1 MISLSYHRAA
11 PKKLGSLLFQ
21 HSHHPLTM
29 KRFYQTE
36 WFIQHTQQAAS
47 FHYKQELV
55 KSSSPR
61 GEPPS
66 VEDENSSNTIPNHN
80 NSGSKL
86 NTILAPS
93 YEPQN
98 VEKDWYQWWEE
109 KGLFKGQDYSQ
120 QSSPCYTILLPP
132 PNVTGSLHIG
142 HALTASI
149 QDSLCR
155 YKKMNGFNVLWVP
168 GVDHAGI
175 STQVAVEKKIAKEE
189 GKTRHDLG
197 REEFLKRVWQWKEEY
212 GNRIDQQM
220 KAMGSMTDWSRKVF
234 TMDTQFSNAVLECF
248 VRLARDG
255 LIYRDAKLVNWCPQ
269 LNTAISDIEVEYL
282 SLKKKTKV
290 MVPSCEEKS
299 FDFGVMHTFKYPVVS
314 NVGSKDIIGY
324 IQVSTTR
331 LETML
336 GDTAVS
342 IHPQDERFTKFHNH
356 FILHPFIPERT
367 IPIICDE
374 KLVNMEVGTGAVK
387 ITPAHSFD
395 DFDCGKRHNLEFI
408 TILNKD
414 GTLND
419 QVPKEFVGKNRFVV
433 RQLLV
438 EKLKEL
444 DLFVSEEDHEM
455 ELPICSRS
463 KDILEPM
470 LLNQWFVKCDT
481 LAKRAL
487 DLVNNDEILIHP
499 SYHKQTWNNWLL
511 NIHDWCISRQ
521 LWWGHRIPA
530 FKIVSP
536 NMRDILEA
544 ISLKNLKNNSSFI
557 FESSTKD
564 TSLVENVW
572 IVAHD
577 EKEATEILHRYLPN
591 ANCTL
596 EQDEDVLDTW
606 FSSGLYP
613 LAAFGWPSR
622 NERVQNDLKYR
633 FPSSVMETGSDIL
646 FFWVARMVM
655 LCSYLSDS
663 KEKPF
668 HEIYLHSMVRDRQ
681 GRKMSKSLGNVIDPI
696 DMIHGTSLDDL
707 RRGIEKNTN
716 ITKQEMKKA
725 LQGVQQE
732 FPNGIPQC
740 GTDALRFTLIQYT
753 QQGRQINLDIMRAQ
767 ANRHLCNK
775 IWQSAKFCFSHFE
788 RFNYTTYGDD
798 VDLLETL
805 LKSFESLDSQSTQV
819 IQNQWILLKLG
830 DTIET
835 MRKSIDNFLFS
846 DACNSI
852 YQFFLYHFC
861 DYYLEMIKPILYSSS
876 STVTPLIEN
885 TLHTLNY
892 CLVNILKLLHPYMPF
907 ITEEL
912 FHCCPLNGTNNALHF
927 SSQHESYIPSKSIL
941 ECPYPI
947 PFTKQNLQSLIGS
960 ENRKSMIEDKLDK
973 LFQIVQQL
981 RSMKQNLQLPSKTE
995 LVAYIFKHGSALE
1008 FSMDD
1013 HESVL
1018 VKTLCKFNTV
1028 QFISEEQSKQHLHRL
1043 VLTTTAVTTPQGTIM
1058 TQLVLPEE
1066 FQLEKEID
1074 KWQKKVQQLG
1084 TVKAKYLKQ
1093 MHPNL
1098 PSDMKQQLDEK
1109 LSQNENETLKVQETC
1124 SQLEHLLQSLKTK

>member
-1 MISLSYHRAA
+1 MLSLHHRAS
-11 PKKLGSLLFQ
+11 PKKLGNSLFF
-21 HSHHPLTM
+21 SHHHHLLQ
-29 KRFYQTE
+29 RFLPFSKNISIIDGR
-36 WFIQHTQQAAS
+36 FIQHQQAAL
-47 FHYKQELV
+47 FHYKQENV
-55 KSSSPR
+55 KSSSS
-61 GEPPS
+61 EL
-66 VEDENSSNTIPNHN
+66 DDNSTN
-80 NSGSKL
+80 NNNSKL

-98 VEKDWYQWWEE
+98 VEKDWYGWWEE
-109 KGLFKGQDYSQ
+109 KGLFKENSQ
-120 QSSPCYTILLPP
+120 GSTSAPSYTILLPP

-155 YKKMNGFNVLWVP
+155 YKKMNGYNVLWVP

-269 LNTAISDIEVEYL
+269 LNTAISDIEVDYL

-314 NVGSKDIIGY
+314 SVGSKDIVGY
-324 IQVSTTR
+324 INVSTTR

-336 GDTAVS
+336 GDTAVA
-342 IHPQDERFTKFHNH
+342 IHPQDERFKKFHNH
-356 FILHPFIPERT
+356 FILHPFVPERT
-367 IPIICDE
+367 IPIICDD

-395 DFDCGKRHNLEFI
+395 DFDCGKRNNLEFI

-419 QVPKEFVGKNRFVV
+419 QVPQEFTGKNRFVV

-444 DLFVSEEDHEM
+444 DLFISEEDHEM

-499 SYHKQTWNNWLL
+499 SYHKQTWNNWLQ

-536 NMRDILEA
+536 DMTSILQA
-544 ISLKNLKNNSSFI
+544 ISTKNLGNTRSFI
-557 FESSTKD
+557 FERSTQD
-564 TSLVENVW
+564 PSIVGNVW

-577 EKEATEILHRYLPN
+577 EKEANEILHRYLPN
-591 ANCTL
+591 TNCIL

-613 LAAFGWPSR
+613 LAAFGWPSKD
-622 NERVQNDLKYR
+622 ERVQNDLQRRY
-633 FPSSVMETGSDIL
+633 PSSVMETGSDIL

-668 HEIYLHSMVRDRQ
+668 REIYLHSMVRDRQ

-707 RRGIEKNTN
+707 RKGVEKNTN

-725 LQGVQQE
+725 LQGIQQE

-788 RFNYTTYGDD
+788 RFNYTTDGND
-798 VDLLETL
+798 VDMVTTL
-805 LKSFESLDSQSTQV
+805 LKSFESLDSQSTQLV
-819 IQNQWILLKLG
+819 QNQWILLKLG

-835 MRKSIDNFLFS
+835 MRQSIDNFLFS

-852 YQFFLYHFC
+852 YQFFLYQFC
-861 DYYLEMIKPILYSSS
+861 DYYLEMIKPILYSSK
-876 STVTPLIEN
+876 TMTPLIEN

-892 CLVNILKLLHPYMPF
+892 CLIIILKLLHPYMPF

-912 FHCCPLNGTNNALHF
+912 FHCCPLNGTNNALYF
-927 SSQHESYIPSKSIL
+927 STQHNESYVPSKSIL
-941 ECPYPI
+941 ECPYPTS
-947 PFTKQNLQSLIGS
+947 FTKENLKSLIGGS
-960 ENRKSMIEDKLDK
+960 ENRKAVIEDKFEK

-995 LVAYIFKHGSALE
+995 LVAYIFQHGSALG

-1013 HESVL
+1013 HECKL
-1018 VKTLCKFNTV
+1018 VKTLSKFNTIE
-1028 QFISEEQSKQHLHRL
+1028 FISEEQSKQHSHRL

-1074 KWQKKVQQLG
+1074 KWQKKVQHLA
-1084 TVKAKYLKQ
+1084 TIKSKYLKQ

-1098 PSDMKQQLDEK
+1098 PSDVKQQLEEK
-1109 LSQNENETLKVQETC
+1109 LAQNEIETLKVQETC
-1124 SQLEHLLQSLKTK
+1124 SQLEALLKEYKK